1 MDTNVI
7 LRLLAVFAGS
17 GLGGVC
23 RWGVGQ
29 IFTFSWPVG
38 TMLVNVTGCFLIGI
52 LSRMAPQNELL
63 RLLFVTGFCGGFTTF
78 STFINENLLMLRS
91 AQLLPM
97 LAYASASFF
106 LGLGAAAIGYKC
118 L

>member
-1 MDTNVI
+1 METSVI

-23 RWGVGQ
+23 RWAVGQ
-29 IFTFSWPVG
+29 VCTSSWPMG
-38 TMLVNVTGCFLIGI
+38 TMLVNVAGCFLIGL
-52 LSRMAPQNELL
+52 LSRMAPQNELM

-91 AQLLPM
+91 AQLFPM

-106 LGLGAAAIGYKC
+106 LGLGVAAIGYKC